1 MQITTVVDDF
11 FGLCRR
17 IRRGVVLVFNMK
29 CTVAP
34 DNGGGSDAQE
44 RSVRKK
50 CSKEVYERS
59 VRKKCT
65 KEVYE
70 RSVRKPDGKGQNLR
84 MEEDVRRERVAQCL
98 VKKRFGEKE
107 SLVVGTDN
115 NSRTYFEFTSFPP
128 WLAAFLA
135 MFD

>member
-50 CSKEVYERS
+50 CS
-59 VRKKCT
+59 